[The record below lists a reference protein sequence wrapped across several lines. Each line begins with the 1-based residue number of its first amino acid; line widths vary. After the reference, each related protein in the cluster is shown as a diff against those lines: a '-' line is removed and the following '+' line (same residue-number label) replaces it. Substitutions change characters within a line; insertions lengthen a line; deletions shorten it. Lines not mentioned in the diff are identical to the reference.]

1 MPDRARR
8 EAERGGGGSLNL
20 VTVLRIVLVIA
31 PWAFIGYLF
40 RDVGEIAEVFE
51 QASVLY
57 MLAALGTVIVT
68 VGTVAVLW
76 GRLVTHLNRPRPAA
90 DQWHL
95 VRSFCRSWL
104 ARYIPGIAWTYGARF
119 VHTEADTAP
128 RRIIAASLVDEFFLL
143 TSTATAVG
151 TGLWIWGAATPL
163 AGIPVLALALTAA
176 VLVGSQVD
184 AITRWA
190 LSRLG
195 RLLPER
201 WRSLAEELE
210 GGADEQELSLASAA
224 LFGSGYALVALGSGL
239 SFLFVLAGLGDV
251 SAGEIPEA
259 IGGYNLAATI
269 AIAVVFVPAGLGVRE
284 ATLAAFATPIVGAPA
299 AASAALLYRA
309 ITVLADVI
317 LFVAVEALSAARGV
331 GTAQEARR

>member
-1 MPDRARR
+1 MPQSARR
-8 EAERGGGGSLNL
+8 EPEPGGGARLNL
-20 VTVLRIVLVIA
+20 MTVFRVVLLLA

-40 RDVGEIAEVFE
+40 RDMGEIAEVLE
-51 QASVLY
+51 QASALY
-57 MLAALGTVIVT
+57 MLAALGTVIAT
-68 VGTVAVLW
+68 IGAVAVLW

-119 VHTEADTAP
+119 VHTEAAAAP

-151 TGLWIWGAATPL
+151 TGLWIWGAGSPL
-163 AGIPVLALALTAA
+163 AGIPVLCLALVAA
-176 VLVGSQVD
+176 VLVGSRVD

-201 WRSLAEELE
+201 WRSLAEDLE
-210 GGADEQELSLASAA
+210 DVPDEQALGVGSAA
-224 LFGSGYALVALGSGL
+224 LFGGGYALVALGSGV

-309 ITVLADVI
+309 VTVLADVI

>member
-1 MPDRARR
+1 M
-8 EAERGGGGSLNL
+8 
-20 VTVLRIVLVIA
+20 TVVRFVLLLA

-40 RDVGEIAEVFE
+40 RDVGDVAEVFA
-51 QASVLY
+51 QASALY
-57 MLAALGTVIVT
+57 IVASLGTVIVS
-68 VGTVAVLW
+68 VGAVAVLW
-76 GRLVTHLNRPRPAA
+76 AQLLAHLNWPRPAG
-90 DQWHL
+90 DHLHL

-104 ARYIPGIAWTYGARF
+104 ARYIPGIAWAYGARF
-119 VHTEADTAP
+119 LHTEADRAP

-151 TGLWIWGAATPL
+151 MGLWIWGAATPL
-163 AGIPVLALALTAA
+163 AGMPVLVVALIAA
-176 VLVGSQVD
+176 VLVGTRVD
-184 AITRWA
+184 GITRWA
-190 LSRLG
+190 LARLG

-201 WRSLAEELE
+201 WRSLAEDLE
-210 GGADEQELSLASAA
+210 GAPDEHGLGVGSAA
-224 LFGSGYALVALGSGL
+224 LFGGGYALVALGSGL

-251 SAGEIPEA
+251 SAGDVPEA

-284 ATLAAFATPIVGAPA
+284 ATLAAFATPIVGAPE

-317 LFVAVEALSAARGV
+317 LFFAVEALSAVRGV
-331 GTAQEARR
+331 GAAQEVER